1 MIILAIDSSTP
12 VAGVAIIDK
21 EKIWAESFLNTGYTH
36 SELLMPMI
44 ESTFRK
50 ANLKPQEIDAIAVS
64 KGPGSFTGLRIGMV
78 TGKSLAQ
85 VLNKKLI
92 SVPTLDILAFN
103 LWGQGGIICPTLNA
117 RKNEVYTALFEMQGQ
132 ELVRLSEYMA
142 ISPLDLAKRLKAA
155 MKQEVRFLGDGVL
168 VYKELLQKELG
179 SQARWVPITHL
190 LPKASSLGLLGLKLL
205 EEGQEDDIYTL
216 EPLYI
221 RKSEAEVRWEEKAC
235 RT

>member
-36 SELLMPMI
+36 SEFLMPMI
-44 ESTFRK
+44 ESIFQK
-50 ANLKPQEIDAIAVS
+50 ANLQPQDIDAIAVS

-85 VLNKKLI
+85 VLGKKLI

-103 LWGQGGIICPTLNA
+103 LWGQGGIICPILNA
-117 RKNEVYTALFEMQGQ
+117 RKNEVYTALYEMQGQ
-132 ELVRLSEYMA
+132 ELVRLNDYTA
-142 ISPLDLAKRLKAA
+142 IGPFDLAEKLKV
-155 MKQEVRFLGDGVL
+155 MKQEIRFLGDGVP

-179 SQARWVPITHL
+179 SQAKWVPITHL
-190 LPKASSLGLLGLKLL
+190 LPKASSLGLLGLQLL
-205 EEGQEDDIYTL
+205 EKGQEEDIYTL

-221 RKSEAEVRWEEKAC
+221 RRSEAEVSWEEKAC

>member
-21 EKIWAESFLNTGYTH
+21 KKIWAESFLNTGYTH

-44 ESTFRK
+44 KDTLIK
-50 ANLKPQEIDAIAVS
+50 ANLKPEEIDAIAVS

-85 VLNKKLI
+85 VLSKKLI

-103 LWGQGGIICPTLNA
+103 LWGQGGIICPILNA
-117 RKNEVYTALFEMQGQ
+117 RKNEVYTALYEMNG
-132 ELVRLSEYMA
+132 EDMVRVSEYMA
-142 ISPLDLAKRLKAA
+142 IGPLDLAEKLKDTG
-155 MKQEVRFLGDGVL
+155 KEIRFLGDGVPI
-168 VYKELLQKELG
+168 YKELLQRELG
-179 SQARWVPITHL
+179 FQGIWAPITHL
-190 LPKASSLGLLGLKLL
+190 LPKASALGLLGLKYL
-205 EEGQEDDIYTL
+205 EEGKEDDIYTL